1 MNIQLSLSDA
11 RELAIKA
18 LKSIQFNQED
28 AEITADH
35 LIDAAMRGV
44 TFGSLPRIISI
55 AEKMKEEGDNRKPI
69 SVIRESP
76 VSALI
81 DGGDNVGY
89 VVAHKATAMAIAKA
103 KKSGIALVGAKNTFY
118 SGLFSYYMEMAT
130 RENLVAFAIGNGPSI
145 VAPEGAIDARLGT
158 NPISFAFP
166 SKDHPVIWDIGTCAI
181 MHGEVQLHRRLN
193 EPLPDG
199 VAIDTDGNL
208 TTDPTKALAGAIKT
222 WGGHR
227 GSGLSIV
234 VQMLGAMCD
243 APVISPG
250 MSEMAYLVVV
260 IDPKILM
267 PEGDYPDR
275 VSELSDA
282 IRSSRPVDKAHP
294 VRMPFDRSQADRER
308 RKKANTVEVPK
319 PVYDSLVAMAAKVK

>member
-11 RELAIKA
+11 RDLAIKA

-35 LIDAAMRGV
+35 LIDGAMRGV
-44 TFGSLPRIISI
+44 TFGSLPRILSI
-55 AEKMKEEGDNRKPI
+55 AEKLKEEGDKRKPI

-89 VVAHKATAMAIAKA
+89 VVAYKATEMAIAKA
-103 KKSGIALVGAKNTFY
+103 KKTGIALVGAKNTFY

-130 RENLVAFAIGNGPSI
+130 RENLVAFAIGNGPGV
-145 VAPEGAIDARLGT
+145 VAPEGAIDGRLGT

-193 EPLPDG
+193 EPLPEG
-199 VAIDTDGNL
+199 VAIDPDGNP

-282 IRSSRPVDKAHP
+282 IRSSRPMDKARP

-308 RKKANTVEVPK
+308 RRKANTIEVPK